1 MIFCSFNIR
10 KFIFLNIEMN
20 KTWSVSWC
28 CSEKSFS
35 AKCFLFYKF
44 FWVSFGWLRFQKKGD
59 NNIFYYFF
67 SFSRW
72 KINVKVRK
80 SACFVSNLSHWL
92 PTCFV
97 TDVYDST
104 LRSTCN
110 VSPKTSIHSTNRIW
124 LINGQMV
131 YQMLRWLLN
140 SWREWK
146 NYQLVHHQ
154 DTS

>member
-1 MIFCSFNIR
+1 MFHGAAVKKVFQQNVFCFTNSFECH
-10 KFIFLNIEMN
+10 LVEQD
-20 KTWSVSWC
+20 
-28 CSEKSFS
+28 
-35 AKCFLFYKF
+35 L
-44 FWVSFGWLRFQKKGD
+44 LKKGD